1 MSFQDADSQVINEHE
16 INDLMNTVIDWG
28 DSEGA
33 TGEDV
38 LGLGAVDSE
47 DEDYTPHISIRM
59 GGASQAPPCLDTLP
73 IIEASETVHDVP
85 DEEPPSDDG
94 PPLHNPDFPDKLN
107 VINEEDLIGK
117 HASIIYDDSL

>member
-38 LGLGAVDSE
+38 LGLGAVIVKMRT
-47 DEDYTPHISIRM
+47 TPRI
-59 GGASQAPPCLDTLP
+59 
-73 IIEASETVHDVP
+73 
-85 DEEPPSDDG
+85 
-94 PPLHNPDFPDKLN
+94 FPFGW
-107 VINEEDLIGK
+107 VE
-117 HASIIYDDSL
+117 HRRHHHV